1 MRSVIAL
8 HCRRWIDS
16 HHRVQNYYAPC
27 LGASCFVCIVLD
39 PSTGRERKRL
49 SREAAMANGAP
60 HRSHSRYYSYYSN
73 KKHHRRRSPSGYC
86 WRNPCIIFLISFAAL
101 GTLRFRVP
109 ARSRKVAADL
119 LRKRREHRAA
129 HKRRDFLASTIVKNI
144 ASAGSNSTAASTAA
158 AAGNTMISYKLLKES
173 RDANKRAFQ
182 KYGAVQQEDDQ
193 PISVQ
198 TWAEM
203 VSQAADASDSVISGL
218 NHAIR
223 SAPFSAVFF
232 ETPPV
237 VNMTAS
243 SQQFEFVLMDAPD
256 LQAVA
261 TDRPDR
267 SAFAQQFER
276 AKISHNKDGD
286 TIMDDD
292 SDVVVAFDS
301 LRGDARLIAPQ
312 PIAENHKCYAHLAS
326 FVRQAPGPQVAAVWR
341 RAAHEYLQRLAAQQA
356 QQQAPIW
363 FSTSGMGV
371 YWLHFRLDSV
381 PKYYTYEPYKK
392 LRASALQA

>member
-1 MRSVIAL
+1 MQHFEASSLGCSDLLCAL
-8 HCRRWIDS
+8 
-16 HHRVQNYYAPC
+16 
-27 LGASCFVCIVLD
+27 LGASCFVCIVLLRQEE
-39 PSTGRERKRL
+39 REREKA
-49 SREAAMANGAP
+49 EAAMATGAP

-73 KKHHRRRSPSGYC
+73 KKHHRRRSPNGSC

-109 ARSRKVAADL
+109 ARSRKVATDL

-129 HKRRDFLASTIVKNI
+129 NKRRDFLASTIVKNI
-144 ASAGSNSTAASTAA
+144 ASASNSTAAATA
-158 AAGNTMISYKLLKES
+158 AAGNTIISYKLLKES

-203 VSQAADASDSVISGL
+203 VSQSADASDSVISGL

-223 SAPFSAVFF
+223 TARFSAVFF

-267 SAFAQQFER
+267 SAFAQQFQEAIIR
-276 AKISHNKDGD
+276 HKKDKD
-286 TIMDDD
+286 NIDDD

-312 PIAENHKCYAHLAS
+312 PIAENQKCYAHLAS
-326 FVRQAPGPQVAAVWR
+326 FVRQAPGPLVAAVWR
-341 RAAHEYLQRLAAQQA
+341 RAAHEYLQRLAQQ

-371 YWLHFRLDSV
+371 YWLLLRLVSV

>member
-1 MRSVIAL
+1 
-8 HCRRWIDS
+8 
-16 HHRVQNYYAPC
+16 
-27 LGASCFVCIVLD
+27 
-39 PSTGRERKRL
+39 
-49 SREAAMANGAP
+49 MANSAP
-60 HRSHSRYYSYYSN
+60 HRSHNRYYSYYTN
-73 KKHHRRRSPSGYC
+73 KKHHRRRSPSGSSC

-109 ARSRKVAADL
+109 ARSRKVATDL

-144 ASAGSNSTAASTAA
+144 ASASTNHTGAAATAS
-158 AAGNTMISYKLLKES
+158 AAGNTIISYTLLKEG

-203 VSQAADASDSVISGL
+203 VSQAADDDSVISGL

-243 SQQFEFVLMDAPD
+243 SQPFEFVLMDAPD

-267 SAFAQQFER
+267 SAFAQHFKE
-276 AKISHNKDGD
+276 AKVSHKKDGD
-286 TIMDDD
+286 TMGDD

-301 LRGDARLIAPQ
+301 LRGDARLVAPQ
-312 PIAENHKCYAHLAS
+312 PLAENHKCYAHLAS

-341 RAAHEYLQRLAAQQA
+341 RAALEYLQRLAAQ

-392 LRASALQA
+392 LRAAALQA